1 MLNLHSLSI
10 PRFIGL
16 ADVFEA
22 IFTKAIYITLKSN
35 SLNWL
40 CFCFFLEPASPWPAL
55 AFWCSH
61 MQTNPAN
68 ALEQILSLPSSTG
81 FNPPPLPTKRKKKK
95 KIGKC
100 EGCRIQNV
108 TFCHPHV
115 SCYCGSPSVTW
126 KGNIAHTHRAAH
138 VHTTSRWGRGKWLI
152 IPSASVHAV
161 KQCQGI
167 ARTSLLPERR
177 QSAAAL
183 RLKTLSKQAEI
194 SFYCSAPTL
203 RFGSFTVKWKKKKSH
218 FFRPLGLV
226 TEVFRSFKHVRVR
239 KCTVS
244 SWLSAEKKSKRE
256 ED

>member
-1 MLNLHSLSI
+1 MGFFFGA
-10 PRFIGL
+10 RF
-16 ADVFEA
+16 
-22 IFTKAIYITLKSN
+22 
-35 SLNWL
+35 
-40 CFCFFLEPASPWPAL
+40 AL
-55 AFWCSH
+55 ARSGLLVLAHADKSCQCTW
-61 MQTNPAN
+61 AD
-68 ALEQILSLPSSTG
+68 LESAQFNRIQPTPSS
-81 FNPPPLPTKRKKKK
+81 NKKKKKK

-126 KGNIAHTHRAAH
+126 KGNIVHTRRAAH

-194 SFYCSAPTL
+194 AFYCSAPTL
-203 RFGSFTVKWKKKKSH
+203 RFGSFTVKWKKIH
-218 FFRPLGLV
+218 IFFVPLASSQRFSGVSSTCVCENAPYRPGLV
-226 TEVFRSFKHVRVR
+226 R
-239 KCTVS
+239 KKNPSV
-244 SWLSAEKKSKRE
+244 KKI
-256 ED
+256 